1 MLPKLHVRSSI
12 FARNVT
18 DTRASRAFRFK
29 RYSLLA
35 LESSDEM
42 SPMIKKLTKIALYY
56 ALMISIGMS
65 TGAGKLG
72 VYAVGVYGA
81 YDVLSS

>member
-1 MLPKLHVRSSI
+1 
-12 FARNVT
+12 
-18 DTRASRAFRFK
+18 
-29 RYSLLA
+29 
-35 LESSDEM
+35 
-42 SPMIKKLTKIALYY
+42 MIKKLTKIALYY
-56 ALMISIGMS
+56 ALMISIAMS